1 MTRHIA
7 IPYLRFSSGKQ
18 AHGTSYERQQQ
29 MIAEWLRL
37 HPEYQLSTMTF
48 EDLGI
53 SGWSGEHLDYG
64 FGKLIAAI
72 KEKHI
77 SAGSVVLVEAID
89 RIGRLQPLEMI
100 THLSDI
106 LLNGVNII
114 TLDDGVEYTK
124 ESINGAHL
132 FLLAAKVQQAN
143 LFSEN
148 LSRRV
153 TASWDAKRRQADRG
167 EPVKRR
173 LPVWINSDNT
183 LNQDIAPIIVEI
195 FELYASGFGTRRIQ
209 HRIKLRCQEKG
220 INIKISNAG
229 IQHWISMKLAIGYW
243 NDIPNVHPAIV
254 TEELWWRAQKERE
267 RRSKGKKLSAP
278 TKHPLAGIVVCGVC
292 GCTYRVKA
300 ETGKS
305 KVMHCSRRDE
315 LDNRNCSNKKAIP
328 IAVLETVRMMT
339 GLDYIEKAILS
350 TQPSVN
356 TTRLAEIDQKLSAL
370 HSQLK
375 SLADTIV
382 SVGALPEI
390 VAKAGELK
398 YERESLEL
406 EQTILLQQTDTTDIH
421 SVVKAE
427 ATLLLDDP
435 LRLNALLQKVGY
447 RISVF
452 PDATLKVDD
461 QSFRYAG
468 YERKTD
474 RFKLIDLMVEVGQLI
489 YVNKDEKE
497 KVARLKSVANT
508 TKESSPLMALMKR
521 RNAYISKTETLQGE

>member
-1 MTRHIA
+1 LA

-18 AHGTSYERQQQ
+18 AQGNSYERQQQ
-29 MIAEWLRL
+29 MIAAWLQL
-37 HPEYQLSTMTF
+37 HPDFLLATMRF

-53 SGWSGEHLDYG
+53 SGWNGEHLDYG

-72 KEKHI
+72 REGYI
-77 SAGSVVLVEAID
+77 PAGSVVLVEAID
-89 RIGRLQPLEMI
+89 RIGRLQPIEMI
-100 THLSDI
+100 RHLSNI
-106 LLNGVNII
+106 LSNGVNII
-114 TLDDGVEYTK
+114 TLDDGIEYTK
-124 ESINGAHL
+124 DSVNGQHL

-148 LSRRV
+148 LSRRA
-153 TASWDAKRRQADRG
+153 TASWDAKRKQADRG

-173 LPVWINSDNT
+173 LPIWINPDNT
-183 LNQDIAPIIVEI
+183 LNQDMAPIVVEI

-209 HRIKLRCQEKG
+209 HRIKQRCQEKG
-220 INIKISNAG
+220 ISIKISNAG
-229 IQHWISMKLAIGYW
+229 IQHWVSMKLAIGYW
-243 NDIPNVHPAIV
+243 NDSPNVHPAV
-254 TEELWWRAQKERE
+254 VSEELWWRVQKERE
-267 RRSKGKKLSAP
+267 RRSKGKRLSAP
-278 TKHPLAGIVVCGVC
+278 TKHPLAGLVVCGVC

-328 IAVLETVRMMT
+328 VAVLETVRMMT
-339 GLDYIEKAILS
+339 GLEYIEKAILS

-390 VAKAGELK
+390 VAKASELK
-398 YERESLEL
+398 NERESLEL
-406 EQTILLQQTDTTDIH
+406 EQTILLQQTDTTDIR
-421 SVVKAE
+421 SIVKAE

-447 RISVF
+447 KISVF
-452 PDATLKVDD
+452 PDARITVDD

-489 YVNKDEKE
+489 YINKNEREKE
-497 KVARLKSVANT
+497 ARLKAVAST
-508 TKESSPLMALMKR
+508 TKDSSPLLALMKR
-521 RNAYISKTETLQGE
+521 KNAYISKAENL